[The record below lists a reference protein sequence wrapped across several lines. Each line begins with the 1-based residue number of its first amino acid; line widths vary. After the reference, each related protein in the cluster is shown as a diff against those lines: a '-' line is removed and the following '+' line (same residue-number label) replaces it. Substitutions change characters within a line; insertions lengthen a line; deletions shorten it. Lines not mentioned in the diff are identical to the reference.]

1 MWILTIFHLCQFTI
15 QKKNGVSDFYHIKL
29 CGFVLSIFFS
39 HFLFLLVCT
48 HTVFAWS
55 LSFDLIEN
63 KRFVPS
69 TQDHCHFKWKESQIN
84 LDNWNDLFK
93 NRWKKLQRVRWKKKI
108 RTKIRKLL
116 TTSIDCHTVLHS
128 KWSFNYNI
136 SGPSSWTM
144 AQSGNFQSIGFFV
157 NVLLLDCS
165 KFSTITAFSIVHQ
178 VINGYHS
185 LDNVKSIFPIRNGQ
199 SLILGRKCGFY
210 FNRFKQTAV
219 ISWFNAINCGEMKI
233 FNKYLTILIVSLQ
246 DFFLLLQLFLGF
258 F

>member
-1 MWILTIFHLCQFTI
+1 
-15 QKKNGVSDFYHIKL
+15 
-29 CGFVLSIFFS
+29 
-39 HFLFLLVCT
+39 
-48 HTVFAWS
+48 
-55 LSFDLIEN
+55 
-63 KRFVPS
+63 
-69 TQDHCHFKWKESQIN
+69 
-84 LDNWNDLFK
+84 
-93 NRWKKLQRVRWKKKI
+93 
-108 RTKIRKLL
+108 
-116 TTSIDCHTVLHS
+116 
-128 KWSFNYNI
+128 
-136 SGPSSWTM
+136 M

-199 SLILGRKCGFY
+199 SLILGRECGFY

-246 DFFLLLQLFLGF
+246 DFFLLQLFLGF
-258 F
+258 LFSSNSHTKLILTHKKHKSSVQFNIKFRMMWLQSGLNRFFL